1 MGVLGLT
8 AKAVRAAKTT
18 KQGRATANVLRLQSN
33 NPENPEGNARTAGT
47 EGTEFNEFT
56 EFIEGTERHAAC
68 H

>member
-18 KQGRATANVLRLQSN
+18 KQGCATVNALRLQSN

-47 EGTEFNEFT
+47 AGTESGAET
-56 EFIEGTERHAAC
+56 ESTEETERDAAG

>member
-18 KQGRATANVLRLQSN
+18 KQGCATANALRLQSN
-33 NPENPEGNARTAGT
+33 NPENPEGTEGTAGT
-47 EGTEFNEFT
+47 ESGAETEST
-56 EFIEGTERHAAC
+56 EETERDAAG

>member
-33 NPENPEGNARTAGT
+33 NPENPEGTEGTAGT
-47 EGTEFNEFT
+47 ESGAETEST
-56 EFIEGTERHAAC
+56 EETERDAAG

>member
-18 KQGRATANVLRLQSN
+18 KQGCATVNALRLQSN
-33 NPENPEGNARTAGT
+33 NPENPEGTEGTAGT
-47 EGTEFNEFT
+47 ESGAETEST
-56 EFIEGTERHAAC
+56 EETERDAAG

>member
-47 EGTEFNEFT
+47 AGTESGAET
-56 EFIEGTERHAAC
+56 ESTEGTERDAAC